1 MRRLSLLLRR
11 AKMRKVIGW
20 ILLAIGAWMLI
31 SPQSLLG
38 VKELKW
44 MYKYAFPGEV
54 MIGMVVLMGAYYCL
68 QWKPKAGSDK
78 PSH

>member
-1 MRRLSLLLRR
+1 MSWT
-11 AKMRKVIGW
+11 MRKIIGW
-20 ILLAIGAWMLI
+20 ILLLAGSWMLI

-44 MYKYAFPGEV
+44 MHNYAFPGEV
-54 MIGMVVLMGAYYCL
+54 IIGMVVLMAAYYCL
-68 QWKPKAGSDK
+68 QWKPIKGSGK